1 MHPSPHPFTANT
13 IARYCLLTLAL
24 VPFALFT
31 PACKVGPNFKNPDVS
46 LQANWRQHQPS
57 GKSTAASSPEVA
69 WWKTF
74 NDPTLDKLIA
84 KAYADNLSLQ
94 AAGTRI
100 LQARAALNQ
109 SIGKLFPQDQA
120 LAGGVDYFHIKNP
133 SGTIDGL
140 PLREFLPGLGSDFA
154 SANYLFSASWEIDFW
169 GKYRRG
175 IESSQASFYSSIAAY
190 DDSLVTLLADVANA
204 YINIRTLEQR
214 LAVNRENVASQEETL
229 NIAEVRFEAGETSDL
244 DVEQAKTNLAETQSA
259 VPGLKSSL
267 RQAKNGLA
275 ILLGLT
281 PDEIDPYLGDSRGI
295 PRPPSTLATGI
306 PHDLLRR
313 RPDVREAGLNAAA
326 QSANIGVA
334 KANLYPSFSLKGA
347 FGFSSSDIGNS
358 SLDNVFN
365 WNNRIARAN
374 ASFLFPIFNYGRL
387 VNEVRIQ
394 DAAFQGAVLD
404 YQNTVLT
411 AQQEVEN
418 GLTSFRFGK
427 ETATLLSNATE
438 SSNKSTELAVVQ
450 YKAGAA
456 SYTTVLTAQQAALRI
471 DDNLANA
478 QGNTAL
484 AAVAVYRALGG
495 GWQIRE
501 GQPVLSESVRKQMAE
516 RTNWGDLLEPENE
529 IPKEKPKKN
538 RNDEESAQS

>member
-1 MHPSPHPFTANT
+1 MI
-13 IARYCLLTLAL
+13 IAVSARSLLAVALLTLA
-24 VPFALFT
+24 PS
-31 PACKVGPNFKNPDVS
+31 CKVGPNFTDPAVA
-46 LQANWRQHQPS
+46 LQANWRQHDTG
-57 GKSTAASSPEVA
+57 GKSPTASSPETA
-69 WWKTF
+69 WWKSF
-74 NDPTLDKLIA
+74 EDATLNQLIQ

-109 SIGKLFPQDQA
+109 SIGKLFPQDQG
-120 LAGGVDYFHIKNP
+120 LAGGADYFQLKNR
-133 SGTIDGL
+133 SATVDGL
-140 PLREFLPGLGSDFA
+140 PLREFLPSLGSDFA
-154 SANYLFSASWEIDFW
+154 STNLLFSASWEIDFW

-175 IESSQASFYSSIAAY
+175 IESSQASFYSSVAAY

-204 YINIRTLEQR
+204 YVNIRTYEQR
-214 LAVNRENVASQEETL
+214 IQVNRENVASQKETL
-229 NIAEVRFEAGETSDL
+229 KIAEVRFEAGETSEL
-244 DVEQAKTNLAETQSA
+244 DVEQAKTNLAETQTQ

-275 ILLGLT
+275 VLLGIT
-281 PDEIDPYLGDSRGI
+281 PDEVDQYLTNSKGI
-295 PRPPSTLATGI
+295 PQPPSTLATGI

-313 RPDVREAGLNAAA
+313 RPDVREAGLSAAA

-347 FGFSSSDIGNS
+347 FGVSASNIGNS
-358 SLDNVFN
+358 SLDNMFN
-365 WNNRIARAN
+365 WNNRIARGS
-374 ASFLFPIFNYGRL
+374 ASFVFPIFNYGRL

-394 DAAFQGAVLD
+394 DAGFQGAVLN

-418 GLTSFRFGK
+418 GLTSLRYSK

-438 SSNKSTELAVVQ
+438 SSNRSTELALVQ
-450 YKAGAA
+450 YKQGAA

-471 DDNLANA
+471 DDNLTTAR
-478 QGNTAL
+478 GNTAL
-484 AAVAVYRALGG
+484 AAIAVNRALGG
-495 GWQIRE
+495 GWEMRT

-529 IPKEKPKKN
+529 IPPEKPKKS
-538 RNDEESAQS
+538 RKNDEPTE